1 MTLTFLQFLR
11 EQSLLFIFLFVQLNI
26 FFQLPL
32 HVGTFLQQ
40 VLKRF
45 INFSNSFTALFESQF
60 TLINCCFE
68 LFKSQ
73 RCIFI
78 FFIQAA
84 FGFFSILLLLSCF
97 CQRNSVGKKFFG
109 NCIVTTLLQL
119 YAILQLICFFFQF
132 STFFFQR
139 NNSFCCSFFFQF

>member
-11 EQSLLFIFLFVQLNI
+11 EQSLLFIFLFVQLNT
-26 FFQLPL
+26 FFQLLL
-32 HVGTFLQQ
+32 HASTLFKHFF
-40 VLKRF
+40 KRT
-45 INFSNSFTALFESQF
+45 INFSNSFTALFEPQF

-119 YAILQLICFFFQF
+119 YAFLQLICFFFQF

-139 NNSFCCSFFFQF
+139 NNSFCCSIFFQS